1 MGLNKLTLLTST
13 VKLGRNLFAARV
25 ARNGDCLHRF
35 QSRRSIRFSA
45 RSLAYAKDMFLG
57 KVNKAEVFPYPEI
70 SNEELEEMNQ
80 LVQPVEKFF
89 SEDVDSKKIDL
100 EAVIPPETLNGL
112 KELGLFGIQIPEEYG
127 GLGLSNTM
135 YARLGEIT
143 SLDGAIAVTLAAHQA
158 IGLKGILIAG
168 NDAQKAKY
176 LPKLATGEHVA
187 AFCLTEPG
195 SGSDA
200 ASIQTRA
207 TLTEDGKHFLLNGTK
222 FWISNGGWADIMTV
236 FARTEVV
243 DKDGQKKDKITAF
256 IVERA
261 FGGITSGKPED
272 KLGIRGSNTC
282 EVLYEDTK
290 VPIENVI
297 GEVGGGFKVAM
308 NILNNGRFSMG
319 SAGAGMIKKL
329 IELTSEYAGSRKQF
343 NRSLSDFGMIQ
354 DKFATMALNAF
365 VMESMAYLTAG
376 MMDRPGVPDCSLE
389 AAMVKVFSSEGSWIC
404 VSEALQVLGGLGF
417 TKNYPYER
425 YLRDCRILQIF
436 EGTNEI
442 LRMYIALTGMQ
453 YAGKILTGKIKE
465 MKKGN
470 VGVVFEI
477 LGKKLKD
484 SMGKTVDFGLTG
496 KDGVVHPSLTES
508 AKMFEQNAALFGSTV
523 ESLLYRYGKTIVE
536 EQLVLK
542 KVADVLI
549 NLYAMTAV
557 LSRTSR
563 SISIGLRNHDH
574 EVLLTNTFCKDAH
587 FKNNFLLTQLQK
599 NSPENNDANIKK
611 IAQEV
616 LAKRAYVCS
625 HPLDRTF

>member
-1 MGLNKLTLLTST
+1 MYLYVLLTDISFCIF
-13 VKLGRNLFAARV
+13 LF
-25 ARNGDCLHRF
+25 
-35 QSRRSIRFSA
+35 
-45 RSLAYAKDMFLG
+45 
-57 KVNKAEVFPYPEI
+57 
-70 SNEELEEMNQ
+70 
-80 LVQPVEKFF
+80 
-89 SEDVDSKKIDL
+89 DSVKIDH

-176 LPKLATGEHVA
+176 LPKLATGEHIA

-207 TLTEDGKHFLLNGTK
+207 KLTEDGKHFLLNGTK

-243 DKDGQKKDKITAF
+243 DKEGQKKDKITAF

-282 EVLYEDTK
+282 EITFEDTK

-319 SAGAGMIKKL
+319 SAGAGMIKRL
-329 IELTSEYAGSRKQF
+329 IELTSEYACTRKQF
-343 NRSLSDFGMIQ
+343 SRSLSEFGMIQ

-484 SMGKTVDFGLTG
+484 SVVRTVDFGLTG
-496 KDGVVHPSLTES
+496 KDGVVHPSLT
-508 AKMFEQNAALFGSTV
+508 
-523 ESLLYRYGKTIVE
+523 TIVE